1 MLRLMIFS
9 ILLASSAV
17 EAQKTFLYVGTYTQN
32 GSIGIYIY
40 EYKARSGALTPVGTA
55 GQLQNPSFLTLS
67 PDQKFLYAV
76 QEIDAGLVSA
86 FKITPESG
94 QLTRLND
101 QPVKGIWPCHLQVDR
116 TGRWLIVGNYG
127 SGNLSVLPINPD
139 GSLQPVSQTLQH
151 TGHGPHLQRQEK
163 AHVHSI
169 NIDRDNRFVIVADLG
184 IDQLVAYSLDNQYG
198 RLSPAKIPFTP
209 VTSGAGPRHFAWH
222 PHGQFAYGIME
233 LNSTITVFNYKPGQL
248 TPIQTISTLPGDFA
262 GENTCADIH
271 LSPDG
276 KFLYGSNRGHH
287 SIAIF
292 AVHSKNG
299 HLTALGHQSVLGETP
314 RNFALDPQGR
324 FLLVANQNTDNIQVF
339 KRHKKTGLLTYTG
352 QEIKVSRPVC
362 LVFRP

>member
-1 MLRLMIFS
+1 MLRFMIFP
-9 ILLASSAV
+9 ILLASSTV
-17 EAQKTFLYVGTYTQN
+17 LAQKTFLYVGTYTQK
-32 GSIGIYIY
+32 GSAGIYIY
-40 EYKARSGALTPVGTA
+40 TYHPRTGTLTPAGTA
-55 GQLQNPSFLTLS
+55 VNLQNPSFLALS

-86 FKITPESG
+86 FKIHPQSG

-101 QPVKGIWPCHLQVDR
+101 QSVKGIWPCHLQVDQ
-116 TGRWLIVGNYG
+116 TGRWLILGNYG
-127 SGNLSVLPINPD
+127 SGNLSVLPIQPD
-139 GSLQPVSQTLQH
+139 GSLQAVSQTLHH

-169 NIDRDNRFVIVADLG
+169 NIDPENRFVIVADLG
-184 IDQLVAYSLDNQYG
+184 LDQLVAYDLDSQQG
-198 RLSPAKIPFTP
+198 RLSPAPVPFTA
-209 VTSGAGPRHFAWH
+209 VTPGAGPRHFAWH
-222 PHGQFAYGIME
+222 PRGQFAYGIME
-233 LNSTITVFNYKPGQL
+233 LNSTVTVFNYQPGQL
-248 TPIQTISTLPGDFA
+248 TAVQTISTLPDDFA

-292 AVHSKNG
+292 AVHPKTG
-299 HLTALGHQSVLGETP
+299 HLTALGHQPVLGETP
-314 RNFALDPQGR
+314 RNFALDPQGK
-324 FLLVANQNTDNIQVF
+324 FLLVANQNSDNIQVF

-352 QEIKVSRPVC
+352 QEIKVSKPVC